1 MVGTLWLLDI
11 LVGSVSIALL
21 SILLVVY
28 VRNLRQLR
36 SPFAVGLVLFA
47 LLFIAQNVVGIVSYM
62 QMDAQGIGSG
72 AALPMLYLNVVQAA
86 AFGVLLYISWG

>member
-11 LVGSVSIALL
+11 LVGSVSVVFL
-21 SILLVVY
+21 SILLVIY
-28 VRNLRQLR
+28 GRNLRQLR

-47 LLFIAQNVVGIVSYM
+47 LLFLVENVVGIVTYL
-62 QMDAQGIGSG
+62 QMDAHGIGSE
-72 AALPMLYLNVVQAA
+72 AALPMLYLNVVEAA